1 MQLFNKFVFKTF
13 RKMNILNPLLNK
25 RAIASLLVLF
35 IFSFQPFAFQGYS
48 QSRSAKPAKDWF
60 HFNPEVN
67 GPKGISTQKAYEF
80 VSDRGSRKI
89 IVAVIDSGIDT
100 NHPDLNSKIW
110 KNEGEQAGT
119 KQDNDGNGYVDDIHG
134 WNFLGN
140 PSGENVD
147 KETMEVTREYRRLD
161 LKFGSRDEFS
171 ITAGERDEWVY
182 FQKVRN
188 QYFEERDEYEAQ
200 FAQISQIYNSFITA
214 EDTIKNTFGLTEL
227 NVAALD
233 ALDMNSNPA
242 LLQARAYLKLLD
254 DNGITKKDLFDAYE
268 QIDGMLNYG
277 FNTEFNP
284 RGIVESNY
292 YNFDNTTYGNSDV
305 QGPDAKHGTHVAGII
320 GAVRDNGTDLQGVAN
335 NIEIMVI
342 RAVPDGDEYDKDVAN
357 AIRYAVDNGAHII
370 NMSFGKSLSPQK
382 FLVDKAIKHAEKKG
396 VLLIHAAGNDGVNID
411 STENYPTNQYSHT
424 RKVAKNWI
432 EVGASSYGG
441 SENFVGSFSNYGE
454 KRVDIFA
461 PGVDIY
467 SSTPDGKYEYLSGTS
482 MAAPVVS
489 GVAAMLMS
497 YFPKMKAKHVKKVIM
512 ESSIKYPNQQIKRPG
527 SDDSDPMIEFSE
539 LSVSGGIIN
548 AYEAVKMA
556 DKKWGKKGRIP
567 LDESLIN

>member
-1 MQLFNKFVFKTF
+1 MIMHNLISF
-13 RKMNILNPLLNK
+13 LSK
-25 RAIASLLVLF
+25 RGLASVLVLF
-35 IFSFQPFAFQGYS
+35 IFSLQPIAFQGFS
-48 QSRSAKPAKDWF
+48 QSAGPKPAKNWF
-60 HFNPEVN
+60 HLDPETT

-89 IVAVIDSGIDT
+89 IVAVIDSGIDID
-100 NHPDLNSKIW
+100 HPDLNSKIW
-110 KNEGEQAGT
+110 KNDGEQAGT
-119 KQDNDGNGYVDDIHG
+119 KRDDDGNGYVDDVNG

-140 PSGENVD
+140 PDGRNID

-161 LKFGSRDEFS
+161 LKFRSRDEFS
-171 ITAGERDEWVY
+171 ITAGERDEWIY
-182 FQKVRN
+182 FQRVRN
-188 QYFEERDEYEAQ
+188 KFFEDKEEYEAQ
-200 FAQISQIYNSFITA
+200 FAQVSQIYNSFMTA
-214 EDTIKNTFGLTEL
+214 EDTIKNTFGLQEL
-227 NVAALD
+227 NISALD
-233 ALDMNSNPA
+233 ALDMKDNPA
-242 LLQARAYLKLLD
+242 LLQARAYLKLLN
-254 DNGITKKDLFDAYE
+254 DNGIGRKDLVDAYE
-268 QIDGMLNYG
+268 QLDGLVNYG

-284 RGIVESNY
+284 RDLVESNY
-292 YNFDNTTYGNSDV
+292 YNFDNTTYGNADV
-305 QGPDAKHGTHVAGII
+305 QGPDARHGTHVAGII

-335 NIEIMVI
+335 NVEIMVI

-382 FLVDKAIKHAEKKG
+382 FLVDDAIKYAEKKG

-441 SENFVGSFSNYGE
+441 TDNFVGSFSNYGE
-454 KRVDIFA
+454 RRVDIFA

-467 SSTPDGKYEYLSGTS
+467 SSTPDGNYEYLNGTS

-512 ESSIKYPNQQIKRPG
+512 DSSVKYPNQKIKRPG
-527 SDDSDPMIEFSE
+527 SEESDSLIEFSQ
-539 LSVSGGIIN
+539 LSVSGGIVN
-548 AYEAVKMA
+548 AFEAVKMA
-556 DKKWGKKGRIP
+556 NKKWGKRGRIP
-567 LDESLIN
+567 LDEKALN